1 MAESMYTPP
10 EGVAAKDRALG
21 KQLTLAGAV
30 LFIAGAVGTVLS
42 VILKVVWLGILGGPI
57 GFLSGLALVAGLAAF
72 YYGYTKIKG
81 ARRFA
86 DR

>member
-1 MAESMYTPP
+1 MAESTYTPP
-10 EGVAAKDRALG
+10 EGAAAKDRALG
-21 KQLTLAGAV
+21 KQLMLAGAV
-30 LFIAGAVGTVLS
+30 LVIAGAVGTMLS

-57 GFLSGLALVAGLAAF
+57 GFLSGLALVPGIAAF
-72 YYGYTKIKG
+72 VYGYTKIKG